1 MSHMDFHRIHTGTR
15 CTSSGSAKILSNLPA
30 ILKLNF
36 TRRRVG
42 VRERYR
48 TRRTHTPSAFHR
60 RQRAGRPAPRTHR
73 ACLAASMIELHHHPA
88 FRFDLMHEVDELLEP
103 LFTLI
108 GPEAQVVV
116 GNAAVRR
123 HSGRFDA
130 DEAGA
135 GSGKVTIVHLV
146 KKLHHAAA
154 RTVHSHRRHSDAVRQ
169 FYGADRNRR
178 KEHCVHG

>member
-1 MSHMDFHRIHTGTR
+1 
-15 CTSSGSAKILSNLPA
+15 
-30 ILKLNF
+30 
-36 TRRRVG
+36 
-42 VRERYR
+42 
-48 TRRTHTPSAFHR
+48 
-60 RQRAGRPAPRTHR
+60 
-73 ACLAASMIELHHHPA
+73 
-88 FRFDLMHEVDELLEP
+88 MHEVDELLEP

-146 KKLHHAAA
+146 KKL
-154 RTVHSHRRHSDAVRQ
+154 RHSDAVRQ

-178 KEHCVHG
+178 KEHRVHC

>member
-15 CTSSGSAKILSNLPA
+15 CTSSGSSKILSNLPA

-73 ACLAASMIELHHHPA
+73 ACLAASMIKLHHHPT
-88 FRFDLMHEVDELLEP
+88 FRFDLMH
-103 LFTLI
+103 
-108 GPEAQVVV
+108 
-116 GNAAVRR
+116 VRR

-146 KKLHHAAA
+146 KKLHHAAT

-178 KEHCVHG
+178 KEHRVHC